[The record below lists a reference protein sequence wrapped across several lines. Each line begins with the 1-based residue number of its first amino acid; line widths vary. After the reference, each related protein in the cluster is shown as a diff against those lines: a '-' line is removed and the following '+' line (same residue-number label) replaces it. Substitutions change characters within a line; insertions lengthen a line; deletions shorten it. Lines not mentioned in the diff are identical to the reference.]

1 LFPEREIEMAV
12 REQKIRGARWRLL
25 VGSVALG
32 AAALGL
38 SSCGFPSTTATTDDA
53 PSGTTV
59 VECTSGTITS
69 GDVQMSALTVTRV
82 ADGEH
87 PDLPGDCTVQT
98 R

>member
-1 LFPEREIEMAV
+1 MAI
-12 REQKIRGARWRLL
+12 REQKIRGRWRLL

-38 SSCGFPSTTATTDDA
+38 SSCGFPTTTASTGEA

-59 VECTSGTITS
+59 VECSSGTITN
-69 GDVQMSALTVTRV
+69 GDVQTSSLIAVKV
-82 ADGEH
+82 PAGVH

-98 R
+98 G